1 MSCPSW
7 QWNRTGS
14 YVWSPCGVT
23 WDLSQ
28 PVMVIKLQL
37 KPTYLSQSYLKIFI
51 GYYFQSHWILKFP
64 PKKNLSHFAK
74 ILGYPLI
81 SSDGMDSDQLVYV
94 LLSVF
99 GEKIAFFSL
108 NSKNVVSSIQSL
120 GKLEGLRQLG
130 YLICVQLI
138 MLKDWAHIFIKTR
151 RLAWCVKFWF
161 FALQSSAG
169 VCRPPKATSHP
180 YAHNDSWQPKKH

>member
-1 MSCPSW
+1 MEPLWCDL
-7 QWNRTGS
+7 GF
-14 YVWSPCGVT
+14 VT
-23 WDLSQ
+23 TSHGNKAAAKTHLSVPKLSQ
-28 PVMVIKLQL
+28 NFHRLL
-37 KPTYLSQSYLKIFI
+37 LSVPLNTEV
-51 GYYFQSHWILKFP
+51 P

-138 MLKDWAHIFIKTR
+138 MLKD
-151 RLAWCVKFWF
+151 
-161 FALQSSAG
+161 
-169 VCRPPKATSHP
+169 
-180 YAHNDSWQPKKH
+180 